1 MHRFQEIADELATLI
16 DKRLLRV
23 GDRVPSV
30 RSATHKHHV
39 SPGTVIRAYQDLEA
53 RGLIE
58 SRARSGYF
66 VCGRGPKRLAEPTQF
81 KAIRNSTPVDVND
94 LIFDV
99 FEAIKEGAVIQFGSA
114 FINPELFPIEMSRAG
129 AAAARA
135 LKPAAIFEDLPPGN
149 PELRR
154 LIALRYLDIGS
165 VVAADGIVITTG
177 ALEAISLCLRAVT
190 RPGDTVAI
198 ETPTFFPIL
207 QMLEWM
213 GLRATEIATDSR
225 KGINLES
232 LERALEKG
240 SIRACV
246 VIPAYQNPLGAS
258 MPEERKRALARLAER
273 YKVPVIEDAA
283 YAELYFGVNR
293 LRSVKSFDRGGWVL
307 HCGSFSKCLA
317 PGYRIGWAA
326 PGRYMREVWESKL
339 MSSLTTAPVCQ
350 EAIVRYLKRGGF
362 EQHLR
367 RLRQTLSVRCQE
379 MMRAV
384 SDEFPSDCRMTRPD
398 GGYMLWVEMPE
409 SVDVLELYRRA
420 LTAGVSIAPGP
431 VFSAQRNYG
440 NFMRLNFGHPTV
452 AQIRRGVSILARL
465 IHSTAAN
472 GPPALEPR

>member
-1 MHRFQEIADELATLI
+1 MHRFREIADELATLI

-53 RGLIE
+53 RGVIE

-66 VCGRGPKRLAEPTQF
+66 VCGRPPKRLAEPAQF

-94 LIFDV
+94 LIFEV

-114 FINPELFPIEMSRAG
+114 FVNPELFPIEMSRAG

-135 LKPAAIFEDLPPGN
+135 LKPAAILEDLPPGN

-213 GLRATEIATDSR
+213 GLRATEIATDAR

-240 SIRACV
+240 SIRACI

-258 MPEERKRALARLAER
+258 MPEEHRRALARLAER

-384 SDEFPSDCRMTRPD
+384 SYEFPSDCRMTRPD

-420 LTAGVSIAPGP
+420 LTAAVSILPGP
-431 VFSAQRNYG
+431 IFSAQRNYG

-452 AQIRRGVSILARL
+452 AQIRRGVSMLARL

-472 GPPALEPR
+472 GPPA